1 MKRGLSQTCHV
12 FFSVISNP
20 TRLAILENLLRGP
33 MNVSQLTELLKQRQS
48 MISHNLRP
56 LLRCGFIK
64 VERRGKERFYS
75 LNGET
80 VEHLF
85 RVVENHSK
93 KYCPTMGVCPSKEE
107 KRR

>member
-1 MKRGLSQTCHV
+1 MKRGLSQTCYV

-20 TRLAILENLLRGP
+20 TRLAILEGLLGQP
-33 MNVSQLTELLKQRQS
+33 MNVSQMIERLKQNQS

-64 VERRGKERFYS
+64 VERRGKERIYS
-75 LNGET
+75 LNGDT

-85 RVVENHSK
+85 KIVENHSR
-93 KYCPTMGVCPSKEE
+93 KYCPTMGVCPQ
-107 KRR
+107 RRTK